1 MRVASTS
8 WAGLSRSRNEDCG
21 SLAGRRIGA
30 LATEVFPD
38 GGVLLLADGLGGY
51 PGGDLASELAVS
63 YLEARIREAGGTPPW
78 HELIRGANRE
88 IYGSAERNPHLCKMG
103 ATLVGA
109 HAMTGALTVFHVGD
123 SRAYLFRDEDLVPL
137 TADHVEDGVV
147 NRALGGSASYSDVTP
162 DIRALAWSPGDRLLL
177 CTDGLTCVV
186 GDDEIAHA
194 LRELSDERAAVGRL
208 IRITAERGAPDNVT
222 IALCRN

>member
-21 SLAGRRIGA
+21 SLAGRRIGV
-30 LATEVFPD
+30 LSTEAFPD

-63 YLEARIREAGGTPPW
+63 YLEARIREAGGAPPW
-78 HELIRGANRE
+78 GELIRGANRE
-88 IYGSAERNPHLCKMG
+88 IYGRAGRNPHLCKMG

-109 HAMTGALTVFHVGD
+109 HVMMDALTVFHVGD
-123 SRAYLFRDEDLVPL
+123 SRAYLIRDGDLMPL
-137 TADHVEDGVV
+137 TADHAEGGVV
-147 NRALGGSASYSDVTP
+147 NRALSGSASYSDITP
-162 DIRALAWSPGDRLLL
+162 DIRALAWSRGDRLLL

-186 GDDEIAHA
+186 ADDEIAHA
-194 LRELSDERAAVGRL
+194 LRELSDERAAVDRL
-208 IRITAERGAPDNVT
+208 IGITAEKGAPDNVT